1 VGSIPAKSVRGLAL
15 SHTSVWLFLITK
27 KVVMILAKKTKRGR
41 PTKMT
46 QGTLRKLEELF
57 VRGLSDEEACL
68 LADIGTTTL
77 YDYCKE
83 NPEFSER
90 KELLK
95 QRVKIRAKL
104 NISKVIEDGD
114 TDLSK
119 WYLERR
125 DNDFKAKQAVTH
137 GGEIAVNQVNPF
149 AGLSTEELRKL
160 IADG

>member
-1 VGSIPAKSVRGLAL
+1 
-15 SHTSVWLFLITK
+15 
-27 KVVMILAKKTKRGR
+27 MILAKKTKRGR

>member
-1 VGSIPAKSVRGLAL
+1 
-15 SHTSVWLFLITK
+15 
-27 KVVMILAKKTKRGR
+27 MILAKKTKRGR

-95 QRVKIRAKL
+95 QRVKTRAKL
-104 NISKVIEDGD
+104 NISKAIEEGD
-114 TDLSK
+114 IDLSK

-137 GGEIAVNQVNPF
+137 DGEIAVNQVNPF

>member
-1 VGSIPAKSVRGLAL
+1 
-15 SHTSVWLFLITK
+15 
-27 KVVMILAKKTKRGR
+27 MAKKTKRGR

-125 DNDFKAKQAVTH
+125 DNDFKTKQAVTH

>member
-1 VGSIPAKSVRGLAL
+1 
-15 SHTSVWLFLITK
+15 
-27 KVVMILAKKTKRGR
+27 MILAKKTKRGR

-104 NISKVIEDGD
+104 NISKAIEDGD

-119 WYLERR
+119 WYLSVEIMILMQ
-125 DNDFKAKQAVTH
+125 NKQSHTA
-137 GGEIAVNQVNPF
+137 E
-149 AGLSTEELRKL
+149 K
-160 IADG
+160 

>member
-1 VGSIPAKSVRGLAL
+1 
-15 SHTSVWLFLITK
+15 
-27 KVVMILAKKTKRGR
+27 MAKKTKRGR

-68 LADIGTTTL
+68 LANIGTTTL

-125 DNDFKAKQAVTH
+125 DNDFKTKQTVTH